1 MFGYGSYC
9 CVAWC
14 GNNGRTRK
22 KPGTKFFRVPRDDR
36 SKAWLR
42 YAKRDDLLRKSS
54 SELHAKYF
62 VCSSH
67 FTARDFMDP
76 GRTKLMKT
84 AVPSVRPSTYSDAE
98 RAKDFMEAKTPPC
111 GADPMEATAS
121 SFRPEEPSTA
131 AHDSMEAT
139 PPPCGVDPIEASA
152 PSCGAASSFRPKEP
166 STAAH
171 DSMEVTPPPC
181 GVDPIEASAPSCG
194 AASSSRP
201 KEPSTAAH
209 DSMEATPPPC
219 GVDPIEASAP
229 SCGAASSFRPEEP
242 STAAHDSMGP
252 TTPPCGADPMEATAS
267 SFRPEEPSTAAHD
280 SMEVTPPACS
290 VDPMEASAPSCGA
303 ASSFRPEEP
312 STAAHDSMG
321 PTTPPCGADPMEAT
335 ASSFRP
341 EEPSTAAHDSM
352 EVTPPACSVDP
363 MEASA
368 PSCGAAS
375 SFRPEEPSTA
385 AHDSMGPTIPP
396 CGADPMEATASSFRP
411 EEPSTAAHDSME
423 ATASPCGA
431 DSTEATAPSCSS
443 PLDFRSVTPSTW
455 SSSEPVGACTST
467 PPLRSSAPRPKDIIR
482 RLQAKVSKYRKTI
495 ARLRKQEKNMPRSAA
510 EALNIIRPHVTDEVF
525 HLLSSHVKLKSKGK
539 GKRFPLW
546 LKKFSLHLNF
556 RGPRAYRFLSRYL
569 TLPTQ
574 RTLRRWLSDVKM
586 TPGIIPGI
594 MSSIFTKTQSWSKRD
609 RVCTLIFDEIVLKKN
624 LSYDVS
630 QDVVHGFT
638 DDGYEQTSTIA
649 DRALVILL
657 SGVSRRWVQPVA
669 YTIGH
674 TSTPS
679 TVIRN
684 LLISLTEQLQDIGIT
699 VKAVICDQGASNVS
713 LANQLGVS
721 VAQPFFFRK
730 T

>member
-1 MFGYGSYC
+1 
-9 CVAWC
+9 
-14 GNNGRTRK
+14 
-22 KPGTKFFRVPRDDR
+22 
-36 SKAWLR
+36 
-42 YAKRDDLLRKSS
+42 
-54 SELHAKYF
+54 
-62 VCSSH
+62 
-67 FTARDFMDP
+67 
-76 GRTKLMKT
+76 
-84 AVPSVRPSTYSDAE
+84 
-98 RAKDFMEAKTPPC
+98 MEATTPPC

-171 DSMEVTPPPC
+171 DSME
-181 GVDPIEASAPSCG
+181 
-194 AASSSRP
+194 
-201 KEPSTAAH
+201 
-209 DSMEATPPPC
+209 ATPPPC

-242 STAAHDSMGP
+242 STAAH
-252 TTPPCGADPMEATAS
+252 DPMEATAS

-312 STAAHDSMG
+312 STAAHD
-321 PTTPPCGADPMEAT
+321 PMEAT
-335 ASSFRP
+335 ASSFRR

-368 PSCGAAS
+368 PSCGAAC

-385 AHDSMGPTIPP
+385 AH
-396 CGADPMEATASSFRP
+396 DPMEATASSFRP

-443 PLDFRSVTPSTW
+443 PLDFRPVTPSTW

-510 EALNIIRPHVTDEVF
+510 EALNIIRPHVTDEKLLTLSPKGNVEEDETDLLQELSPF
-525 HLLSSHVKLKSKGK
+525 SLSSE
-539 GKRFPLW
+539 
-546 LKKFSLHLNF
+546 SL
-556 RGPRAYRFLSRYL
+556 
-569 TLPTQ
+569 
-574 RTLRRWLSDVKM
+574 V
-586 TPGIIPGI
+586 
-594 MSSIFTKTQSWSKRD
+594 
-609 RVCTLIFDEIVLKKN
+609 
-624 LSYDVS
+624 
-630 QDVVHGFT
+630 DVVQHVPQ
-638 DDGYEQTSTIA
+638 DDFPSLENITEFCRLPEERLAPPGCQIKV
-649 DRALVILL
+649 L
-657 SGVSRRWVQPVA
+657 GVAAHVQPA
-669 YTIGH
+669 LHYH
-674 TSTPS
+674 
-679 TVIRN
+679 
-684 LLISLTEQLQDIGIT
+684 
-699 VKAVICDQGASNVS
+699 A
-713 LANQLGVS
+713 
-721 VAQPFFFRK
+721 FFREEFGC
-730 T
+730 